1 MSDFESLFS
10 LLSDIG
16 GFGWFWLGGLR
27 WKIILMLVR
36 MKNPF
41 LFLHFSYNTLII
53 FLMMLFVK
61 LIYAGNTTLL
71 SKCNRAYLWKHLE
84 LASEV
89 ESDLRDTVEFGW
101 KWVVDVSAGK
111 SQLVFFDGSNNCGA
125 IGVKIVILSVLKNHF
140 LKWLCSMFIRTDWT
154 GWTSLFS

>member
-1 MSDFESLFS
+1 
-10 LLSDIG
+10 
-16 GFGWFWLGGLR
+16 
-27 WKIILMLVR
+27 
-36 MKNPF
+36 
-41 LFLHFSYNTLII
+41 
-53 FLMMLFVK
+53 MLFVK
-61 LIYAGNTTLL
+61 LIYADNTTLL

-89 ESDLRDTVEFGW
+89 ESDLRDTVEFAW

-111 SQLVFFDGSNNCGA
+111 SQLVFLDGSNNCGA
-125 IGVKIVILSVLKNHF
+125 IDVKIVILSVLKNNF

>member
-1 MSDFESLFS
+1 
-10 LLSDIG
+10 
-16 GFGWFWLGGLR
+16 
-27 WKIILMLVR
+27 MLVR
-36 MKNPF
+36 MENPF

-61 LIYAGNTTLL
+61 LIYADNTTLF

-111 SQLVFFDGSNNCGA
+111 SQLVFF
-125 IGVKIVILSVLKNHF
+125 
-140 LKWLCSMFIRTDWT
+140 
-154 GWTSLFS
+154 